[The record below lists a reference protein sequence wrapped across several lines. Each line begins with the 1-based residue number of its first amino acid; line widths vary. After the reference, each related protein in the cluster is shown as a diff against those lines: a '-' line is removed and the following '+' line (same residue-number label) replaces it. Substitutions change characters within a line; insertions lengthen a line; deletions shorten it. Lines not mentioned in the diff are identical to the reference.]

1 MPNLACPDCGRIDCD
16 GCDWGMGAPEPR
28 YRNRNSLS
36 EQELSEEEFR
46 KQREREYAIYRK
58 NYWWK

>member
-1 MPNLACPDCGRIDCD
+1 
-16 GCDWGMGAPEPR
+16 MGAPEPR